1 MLQKVETPQ
10 DGPILSDGRALSDL
24 IDRDRREVSQRVFH
38 DAEIYQ
44 LELEHIWAKTWIAI
58 GHESEIPNPGDFV
71 TRRIGDDSVIVVRER
86 DGKVG
91 CKLNV
96 CPHRGT
102 VVCRSEAGNATLFR
116 CIYHGWM
123 FNLDGSLRGIPM
135 QNEMYP
141 DGIDQSDK
149 ARLGL
154 RSARV
159 EVFAGIIFANW
170 DDNAEP
176 LSEFLGDYSLYL
188 NMIMNKTGRGYEV
201 LGPPQR
207 FVINA
212 NWKTASEQF
221 ASDAAH
227 ANQLHRSLADI
238 SGLDRNN
245 PAHWQMYAPKV
256 SSPQGH
262 SVICF
267 DLRGIYESMAEG
279 RELSPMEKM
288 SMLPPPGMT
297 VEQVPALAEQ
307 FSPAELQLLADTPP
321 SNGGMFPNVGL
332 WNSTGFLPDRSLAG
346 YCSLRTYVPLGM
358 DKFEFTMWMLV
369 AKDAPQELRDRVRR
383 TGSFMQGA
391 SGFVEGDDAEVW
403 PGTTHGAV
411 GFIGRQNTM
420 KYWPMS
426 GHNPPEG
433 WPGGGNVH
441 TGLAMD
447 DTQWAW
453 WQHYFACLN
462 NEA

>member
-1 MLQKVETPQ
+1 MLQKIKSA
-10 DGPILSDGRALSDL
+10 DGDPVLSDGMKLSEL
-24 IDRDRREVSQRVFH
+24 IDLDRREVAQRVFH

-44 LELEHIWAKTWIAI
+44 LELEHIWAKTWVAI
-58 GHESEIPNPGDFV
+58 GHESEIPNAGDFV
-71 TRRIGDDSVIVVRER
+71 TRRIGDDPVIMVRRR
-86 DGKVG
+86 DGQIA
-91 CKLNV
+91 CHLNV

-102 VVCRSEAGNATLFR
+102 VVCRPEAGNASLFR

-123 FNLDGSLRGIPM
+123 FNLDGSLRGIPF
-135 QNEMYP
+135 QEEMYP
-141 DGIDQSDK
+141 DGLDK
-149 ARLGL
+149 SRIGL
-154 RSARV
+154 RQARV
-159 EVFAGIIFANW
+159 EVFAGIVFANW
-170 DDNAEP
+170 DENAEP
-176 LSEFLGDYSLYL
+176 FSEFVGDFEFYL
-188 NMIMNKTGRGYEV
+188 NMLMNRTGSGYEV

-256 SSPQGH
+256 STPHGH

-267 DLRGIYESMAEG
+267 DQREAYAMMAG
-279 RELSPMEKM
+279 DRELSAIDKLMM
-288 SMLPPPGMT
+288 IPPPGMAP
-297 VEQVPALAEQ
+297 EQVPALAEQ
-307 FSPAELQLLADTPP
+307 FSPEELQMLADTPP

-332 WNSTGFLPDRSLAG
+332 WSSTGFLPDRSMAG
-346 YCSLRTYVPLGM
+346 FCSLRTYVPLGM

-369 AKDAPQELRDRVRR
+369 SRDAPEELRDRVRR

-420 KYWPMS
+420 KYWPIS

-433 WPGGGNVH
+433 WVGGASVH

-453 WQHYFACLN
+453 WQHYFSCLN
-462 NEA
+462 GAG